1 MTPPPSP
8 FEIIFF
14 EMFQIQIPISI
25 KIKISIVNSW
35 GMLLLEGRLER
46 QERRVVSAI
55 LGKSGWAT
63 LTFFLTQPLFSSPF
77 PLNFVQLAI
86 LGSCNFGCTPF
97 MELFIR
103 GIISKLKPTSQKWVN
118 NSVPWNTSLMSLM
131 ARTTRNPY
139 KIGGNMFSFNNV
151 K

>member
-1 MTPPPSP
+1 
-8 FEIIFF
+8 
-14 EMFQIQIPISI
+14 
-25 KIKISIVNSW
+25 
-35 GMLLLEGRLER
+35 MLLLEGRLER

-103 GIISKLKPTSQKWVN
+103 GIISKLKPTSQK
-118 NSVPWNTSLMSLM
+118 
-131 ARTTRNPY
+131 
-139 KIGGNMFSFNNV
+139 
-151 K
+151 